1 MKCRLRSGL
10 KKKPGCLTSVELLL
24 PVSSHERE
32 ALHQALHQAQ
42 GAVTRFAPS
51 RTCVWAPV
59 PCGAHAA
66 VVLLNVRNSQQLNA
80 HLVVTTSGFVRL
92 CVCYRLL
99 AQREQSYKAI
109 IIFVR
114 NLLTFLYI
122 YIFKNGQKK
131 GDLCVWYK
139 TQFIWLYLISLHF
152 YCCNLVEKLH
162 KRTRN
167 SLSLIGHQQLIGCWQ
182 AEQQLIGFP
191 ASSISFFNDSLGSWT
206 KLCCN

>member
-99 AQREQSYKAI
+99 AQREQSYNYLCKKSFDFFI
-109 IIFVR
+109 
-114 NLLTFLYI
+114 YI
-122 YIFKNGQKK
+122 YIFKMGRKREI
-131 GDLCVWYK
+131 CVSGTK
-139 TQFIWLYLISLHF
+139 HSLY
-152 YCCNLVEKLH
+152 
-162 KRTRN
+162 
-167 SLSLIGHQQLIGCWQ
+167 GCTFLGNW
-182 AEQQLIGFP
+182 
-191 ASSISFFNDSLGSWT
+191 SSFL
-206 KLCCN
+206 LL